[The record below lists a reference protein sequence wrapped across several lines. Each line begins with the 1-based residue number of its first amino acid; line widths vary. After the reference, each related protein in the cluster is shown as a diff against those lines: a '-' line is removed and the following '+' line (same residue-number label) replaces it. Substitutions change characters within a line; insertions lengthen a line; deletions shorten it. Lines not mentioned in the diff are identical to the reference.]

1 MSKPTAIFVLLVVVG
16 LLVMQLNNKA
26 MITQLQV
33 SLQEMQ
39 EQCVVARDVESPIL
53 IIGIPEEDK

>member
-1 MSKPTAIFVLLVVVG
+1 MTKPTAIFVLLVVVG

-26 MITQLQV
+26 MIRQLQV

-39 EQCVVARDVESPIL
+39 EQCVVARDVEPM
-53 IIGIPEEDK
+53 IIIAVPEDGK